1 MPTVDELLNNTIES
15 QVCTIDPDTRVINV
29 PACYKEFGVEA
40 DEKVNR
46 IKFQCPKIVGDNID
60 LTTFN
65 LYINYMNARGNYNA
79 YLVDD
84 VTVSGDNI
92 TFSWLLSRHVTE
104 KSGTVNYIVCAKKS
118 DDTSVLNEWNTKV
131 ATATVGVGLE
141 ATTVVEEQNADVIE
155 QILIKLN
162 SSKVQ
167 VNYAQNDPN
176 ANGYI
181 KNRPFYGEK
190 VTRLRNTY
198 EDWADAGGDDSS
210 VARPILSFIIND
222 EIYKNIAPTVYNGG
236 YTKVYNI
243 PSHEQPKYKVVAY
256 VQNRRIIC
264 TLGDSSKEVE
274 NWSIY
279 PPEKTEEIHYLDPK
293 YIEDMYYTEKGP
305 VIENLGNTYEDWL
318 KLVDGETTDMD
329 RKVLSFLYD
338 GKLYENV
345 KPTYASS
352 ASVVIYTFGSSSSD
366 TVVIQYTTKTIS
378 AFKSFSFV
386 KIISKDDIVHK
397 IPEKY
402 YNSNSPFVITTTF
415 NQDTETW
422 AIDRTWD
429 EIKAAVAKSEN
440 PSDYVISL
448 NKMILSPSHLHATK
462 NSSGEITAVAIYWI
476 FTFPEIVEE
485 NMMPEGFGSIV
496 ESAKYV
502 GITCFADK
510 DGIDFT
516 FSGADQT
523 FPVFKFVKVTKS
535 DNGILACNPSNIVEL
550 YGFLL
555 DAFDLSKK
563 TSFICPLYYDG
574 ETYRYE
580 STEKD
585 SSNVTSIYFSTVSN
599 GIYKRLKITQG
610 QNAPDTV
617 VMDKEIEC
625 GTDISLNVT
634 GATVGQTV
642 KISAVDS
649 NGVPT
654 AWVPVDMTAGKEL
667 SWIEVV
673 DTTTSE
679 QTKILTISTDKD
691 GRPISQYNALGMI
704 ATILFPADASQ
715 TSNNGAPWIYPMP
728 LQTAVS
734 DYRYIAYVSSWK
746 TVERTLTIAWAG
758 LPRVGWIDQIN
769 SQATFSTN
777 APDFLKGLT
786 IYIKDPGDHI
796 PAGTRVRVAV
806 LSKGAAE

>member
-46 IKFQCPKIVGDNID
+46 IRFQCPKIVGDNID

-84 VTVSGDNI
+84 VTASGDNI

-162 SSKVQ
+162 SFKVQ
-167 VNYAQNDPN
+167 ADYAQNDPN
-176 ANGYI
+176 AKDYI
-181 KNRPFYGEK
+181 KNRPFYGK
-190 VTRLRNTY
+190 KGTRLRNTY
-198 EDWADAGGDDSS
+198 EDWAAAGGDDGSG
-210 VARPILSFIIND
+210 AKPILSFIIND

-243 PSHEQPKYKVVAY
+243 PSHEQPKYQVVAY

-264 TLGDSSKEVE
+264 TLGNSSKEVE

-279 PPEKTEEIHYLDPK
+279 PPEETEEIHYLDPK

-305 VIENLGNTYEDWL
+305 IIENLGNTYEDWL
-318 KLVDGETTDMD
+318 KLVDGETTNMD
-329 RKVLSFLYD
+329 EKVLSFLYD

-402 YNSNSPFVITTTF
+402 YNSNSLFVITPTF
-415 NQDTETW
+415 NSDTETW

-440 PSDYVISL
+440 PSDYAILLDEHIVSISSL
-448 NKMILSPSHLHATK
+448 YTTK
-462 NSSGEITAVAIYWI
+462 NSSGEITAVTMYCI
-476 FTFPEIVEE
+476 FTFPEVVEE
-485 NMMPEGFGSIV
+485 NMLPEGFGSIV
-496 ESAKYV
+496 TSAQYAV
-502 GITCFADK
+502 VNGFANK

-516 FSGADQT
+516 ISGAEQT
-523 FPVFKFVKVTKS
+523 FPIFKFVKVTKS
-535 DNGILACNPSNIVEL
+535 DDGILSCNPPNTVEL
-550 YGFLL
+550 YDFALN
-555 DAFDLSKK
+555 AFDPMIK
-563 TSFICPLYYDG
+563 TSFICPLYYNE
-574 ETYRYE
+574 ETYHYE
-580 STEKD
+580 TTEKD

-610 QNAPDTV
+610 RNAPDTV
-617 VMDKEIEC
+617 VMDKEIELAYLDNVLHRQTVVS
-625 GTDISLNVT
+625 GTIENATIQNLDYYSRKAFKELCKGTRNAYLTLSGDIESEYELEPEGFYDGIYSLNYNGKTALSYNARGTYDCISFDGDIYDIIHNNSKITRCKLSVDQFNYSVLPSDVNYVDVDGT
-634 GATVGQTV
+634 TIKHNDQGQLTLAQE
-642 KISAVDS
+642 IPAVDS
-649 NGVPT
+649 
-654 AWVPVDMTAGKEL
+654 
-667 SWIEVV
+667 
-673 DTTTSE
+673 
-679 QTKILTISTDKD
+679 
-691 GRPISQYNALGMI
+691 
-704 ATILFPADASQ
+704 
-715 TSNNGAPWIYPMP
+715 
-728 LQTAVS
+728 
-734 DYRYIAYVSSWK
+734 
-746 TVERTLTIAWAG
+746 TLTQSG
-758 LPRVGWIDQIN
+758 Q
-769 SQATFSTN
+769 
-777 APDFLKGLT
+777 
-786 IYIKDPGDHI
+786 
-796 PAGTRVRVAV
+796 
-806 LSKGAAE
+806 AAEGLEDTMVVE